1 VSPRPAVLVAG
12 NKRTMTPVPVA
23 VVATM
28 VLAGLAGCGSSR
40 VTGEGPV
47 QSETRNADPFT
58 RIEVSGGISVTVR
71 IGPTQA
77 LEVSAQENILPV
89 IATDVEGDTLRIR
102 STESYSTSEGVEVA
116 VATPALVGISMS
128 GGSRGR
134 IEGLDAER
142 LDIGLSGGAGLT
154 ATGTATSVA
163 LNMTGGSRASLE
175 NLTASTI
182 TLDLSGGTTAT
193 VQASDR
199 VSGSASGGSRVS
211 VLGDAQLNV
220 EVSGGGEVRR
230 D

>member
-1 VSPRPAVLVAG
+1 MS
-12 NKRTMTPVPVA
+12 PVPV
-23 VVATM
+23 VVVTTM
-28 VLAGLAGCGSSR
+28 VLAGLAGCGSSS
-40 VTGEGPV
+40 VTGKGPV
-47 QSETRNADPFT
+47 QTETRKADAFT
-58 RIEVSGGISVTVR
+58 RIEVSGGIGVTVR
-71 IGPTQA
+71 IDPTNA
-77 LEVSAQENILPV
+77 LEVSAQENILPI

-116 VATPALVGISMS
+116 VATPALVGIWMS
-128 GGSRGR
+128 GGSQGR

-142 LDIGLSGGAGLT
+142 LDIELSGGAGVT

-175 NLTASTI
+175 NLTATTI
-182 TLDLSGGTTAT
+182 TLDLSGGATAT

-199 VSGSASGGSRVS
+199 VSGSASGGSRAS

-220 EVSGGGEVRR
+220 EVSGGGEVTR

>member
-1 VSPRPAVLVAG
+1 MSPPPTVLVAE
-12 NKRTMTPVPVA
+12 NKRTMTPVPV
-23 VVATM
+23 VIVATM
-28 VLAGLAGCGSSR
+28 MLAGLVGCGSSR

-47 QSETRNADPFT
+47 QSETRKADAFT
-58 RIEVSGGISVTVR
+58 RIEVSGGIGVR
-71 IGPTQA
+71 VRMGPTHA
-77 LEVSAQENILPV
+77 IEVSAQENILPV

-102 STESYSTSEGVEVA
+102 STESYNTSEGVEVA

-128 GGSRGR
+128 GGSHGR

-142 LDIGLSGGAGLT
+142 LDIELSGGAGVT

-175 NLTASTI
+175 NLTATTI
-182 TLDLSGGTTAT
+182 TLDLSGGATAT
-193 VQASDR
+193 VHASNR
-199 VSGSASGGSRVS
+199 VSGSASGGSRAS

-220 EVSGGGEVRR
+220 EVSGGGEVTR

>member
-1 VSPRPAVLVAG
+1 VSLATVCLAQRYAVDRRIP
-12 NKRTMTPVPVA
+12 KRKGRA
-23 VVATM
+23 
-28 VLAGLAGCGSSR
+28 
-40 VTGEGPV
+40 
-47 QSETRNADPFT
+47 
-58 RIEVSGGISVTVR
+58 
-71 IGPTQA
+71 
-77 LEVSAQENILPV
+77 
-89 IATDVEGDTLRIR
+89 
-102 STESYSTSEGVEVA
+102 
-116 VATPALVGISMS
+116 S
-128 GGSRGR
+128 GGSQGR

-154 ATGTATSVA
+154 ATGMATSVA

-175 NLTASTI
+175 NLTATTI

-220 EVSGGGEVRR
+220 EISGGGEVTR

>member
-1 VSPRPAVLVAG
+1 M
-12 NKRTMTPVPVA
+12 KPVPVA
-23 VVATM
+23 IAATI

-40 VTGEGPV
+40 LTGDGPV
-47 QSETRNADPFT
+47 QSETRKADAFT
-58 RIEVSGGISVTVR
+58 RIAVSGGIGVTVR
-71 IGPTQA
+71 TGPSYA

-128 GGSRGR
+128 GGSQGR
-134 IEGLDAER
+134 MEGLDAER
-142 LDIGLSGGAGLT
+142 LDIELSGGASLT

-175 NLTASTI
+175 NLTATTI

-199 VSGSASGGSRVS
+199 VSGSASGGSRVA
-211 VLGDAQLNV
+211 VLGDPQLNV
-220 EVSGGGEVRR
+220 EVSGGGEVTR

>member
-1 VSPRPAVLVAG
+1 M
-12 NKRTMTPVPVA
+12 KPVPVA
-23 VVATM
+23 IAATI
-28 VLAGLAGCGSSR
+28 VFAGLAGCESSR
-40 VTGEGPV
+40 LTGDGPV
-47 QSETRNADPFT
+47 QSETRKADAFT
-58 RIEVSGGISVTVR
+58 RIAVSGGIGVTVR
-71 IGPTQA
+71 TGPTPA

-116 VATPALVGISMS
+116 VTTPALVVISMS
-128 GGSRGR
+128 GGSQGR
-134 IEGLDAER
+134 MEGLDAER
-142 LDIGLSGGAGLT
+142 LDIELSGGAGLT

-175 NLTASTI
+175 NLTATTI

-211 VLGDAQLNV
+211 VLGDPQLNV
-220 EVSGGGEVRR
+220 EVSGGGEVTR

>member
-1 VSPRPAVLVAG
+1 VSSPPTVLAAG
-12 NKRTMTPVPVA
+12 YKRTMKPVPVA
-23 VVATM
+23 IAATI
-28 VLAGLAGCGSSR
+28 VLAGLAGCGSTG

-47 QSETRNADPFT
+47 QSETRKADAFT
-58 RIEVSGGISVTVR
+58 RIEVSGGIGVTAR
-71 IGPTQA
+71 IGPSYA
-77 LEVSAQENILPV
+77 LEVSAQEKILPL

-128 GGSRGR
+128 GGSQGR
-134 IEGLDAER
+134 MEGLDAER
-142 LDIGLSGGAGLT
+142 LEIELSGGAGMT
-154 ATGTATSVA
+154 ATGTVTSVA

-175 NLTASTI
+175 NLTATTI
-182 TLDLSGGTTAT
+182 TLDLSGGATAT

-220 EVSGGGEVRR
+220 EASGGGEVTR

>member
-1 VSPRPAVLVAG
+1 MKAA
-12 NKRTMTPVPVA
+12 PVV
-23 VVATM
+23 VVASM
-28 VLAGLAGCGSSR
+28 VLAGLAGCGSSG
-40 VTGEGPV
+40 VTGDGPV
-47 QSETRNADPFT
+47 QTETRKADAFT
-58 RIEVSGGISVTVR
+58 QIEVSGGISVTAR
-71 IGPTQA
+71 IGSSYA
-77 LEVSAQENILPV
+77 LEVSAQENILPF
-89 IATDVEGDTLRIR
+89 IAIDVEGDTLRIR

-116 VATPALVGISMS
+116 VTTPALVGISMS
-128 GGSRGR
+128 GGSQGR

-142 LDIGLSGGAGLT
+142 LDIELNGGAAVT
-154 ATGTATSVA
+154 ATGTATSLA

-175 NLTASTI
+175 NLAATTI

-220 EVSGGGEVRR
+220 EVSGGADVTR